1 MNFRFEP
8 SWKIIMKYLKRE
20 YKRVSKL
27 LKDLEIK
34 DMKRILNWEGDRKI
48 IETAE
53 TLLTNENS

>member
-1 MNFRFEP
+1 
-8 SWKIIMKYLKRE
+8 MKYLKRE